1 MEAAIEL
8 SEYEQERGKPTPS
21 KNHSILQSRLS
32 FELTLHYQETYSLL
46 PEVKLNTPPADMVPD
61 IAIYPLMEFD
71 SLHDET
77 KMEEMPL
84 GAIEIISPSQ
94 GDQELVDKISR
105 YFDFGVKSC
114 WLVQPTFR
122 IVTVFSD
129 KTTFKTFIDG
139 ELYDPIL
146 DIRLDL
152 NRIFR

>member
-1 MEAAIEL
+1 MEAVIEQ
-8 SEYEQERGKPTPS
+8 YEQERNKPMPS
-21 KNHSILQSRLS
+21 KNHSIIQSNLIV
-32 FELTLHYQETYSLL
+32 ELTIPYRDKFRLL
-46 PEVKLNTPPADMVPD
+46 SEVKLNMPPVDTVPD
-61 IAIYPLMEFD
+61 VAIYPLMEFD

-94 GDQELVDKISR
+94 GDQELVGKISR

-139 ELYDPIL
+139 ELYDPVL

>member
-1 MEAAIEL
+1 MEAVIEQ
-8 SEYEQERGKPTPS
+8 YEQERNKPMPS
-21 KNHSILQSRLS
+21 KNHSIIQSNLIV
-32 FELTLHYQETYSLL
+32 ELTIPYRDKFRLL
-46 PEVKLNTPPADMVPD
+46 SEVKLNMPPVDTVPD
-61 IAIYPLMEFD
+61 VAIYPLMEFD
-71 SLHDET
+71 SLHYET

-139 ELYDPIL
+139 ELYDPVL

>member
-1 MEAAIEL
+1 MEAVIEQ
-8 SEYEQERGKPTPS
+8 YEQERNKPMPS
-21 KNHSILQSRLS
+21 KNHSIIQSNLIV
-32 FELTLHYQETYSLL
+32 ELTIPYRDKFRLL
-46 PEVKLNTPPADMVPD
+46 SEVKLNMPPVDTVPD
-61 IAIYPLMEFD
+61 VAIYPLMEFD

-139 ELYDPIL
+139 ELYDPVL